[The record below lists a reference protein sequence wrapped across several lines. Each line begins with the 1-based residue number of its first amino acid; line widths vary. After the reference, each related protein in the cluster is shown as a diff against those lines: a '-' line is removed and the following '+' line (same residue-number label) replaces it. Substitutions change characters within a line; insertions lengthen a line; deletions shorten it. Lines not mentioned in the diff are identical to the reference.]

1 MNTITIVLIVVLVV
15 LIAAIVALYFLG
27 RRLEKKQAEGQAA
40 IEATSATLPLL
51 IIDKKVM
58 KIKDSGLPDAVI
70 SQIPKWRRGTKVQV
84 VKAKIGGYQTMVGQK
99 MNRMNGGPATTKVQS
114 QIVSLVCDS
123 KEVFDAIPLKK
134 EVKATVGGGI
144 HITAVKGIHGNAIEK
159 APEKKLSKFQQWKEN
174 LQKKVGAKPL
184 E

>member
-1 MNTITIVLIVVLVV
+1 MNTFTIVGIVVLVV
-15 LIAAIVALYFLG
+15 LLIAIVALYFLG
-27 RRLEKKQAEGQAA
+27 RRLEKKQAEGQAM
-40 IEATSATLPLL
+40 IDATSATLPLL

-58 KIKDSGLPDAVI
+58 KIKDSGLPEEVI

-99 MNRMNGGPATTKVQS
+99 MNRNGGGPATTKVQS
-114 QIVSLVCDS
+114 QIVTLVCDS
-123 KEVFDAIPLKK
+123 KEVFDAIPVKK

-159 APEKKLSKFQQWKEN
+159 APAKKLTKFQQWKEN
-174 LQKKVGAKPL
+174 IQKKAGAKPL
-184 E
+184 